1 MILLKLFLVFLKV
14 GLFAIGGAYSFL
26 PLLEKEMVEN
36 CHWLTKEEF
45 LDVLAVVK
53 VFPGAISIKYATYAG
68 YKLGGI
74 PGIVCAN
81 LGNLLAPV
89 ILVLAASVFYIK
101 YKNVPAVKRAFSV
114 IELVIFSMIIAVA
127 FQSIEPNR
135 LMNLKSLLIIMV
147 SFALFVYT
155 KIDPAVMLIGAGI
168 AGIFL
173 IK

>member
-14 GLFAIGGAYSFL
+14 GLFAVGGAYSFL

-36 CHWLTKEEF
+36 YQWLTREEF

-74 PGIVCAN
+74 PGVVCAN
-81 LGNLLAPV
+81 LGNFLAPAL
-89 ILVLAASVFYIK
+89 LVLCASMCYVK
-101 YKNVPAVKRAFSV
+101 YKNIPSVKRAFSV

-127 FQSIEPNR
+127 FQSIEPGR
-135 LMNLKSLLIIMV
+135 LVQLKSFLIIV
-147 SFALFVYT
+147 ASFALFIYT
-155 KIDPAVMLIGAGI
+155 KIDPAILIICAGVV
-168 AGIFL
+168 GIIL
-173 IK
+173 K